1 MKNTARRVGAP
12 EGVRGPGRAGPRE
25 SRSAVRREDG
35 RGIARAPREIKD
47 VCAPRA
53 LGQGIAMENLGLPH
67 RGETWRSP
75 DRYAPRQPRK
85 NSPAGATA
93 VPSEARATKERAEWR
108 GGRSRRRSPT
118 RATRRS
124 REKVRGARWA
134 LANVPT
140 GDYGR
145 GDRKAGI

>member
-12 EGVRGPGRAGPRE
+12 EGVRGEGRAEPRE

-35 RGIARAPREIKD
+35 RGITRAPRETND
-47 VCAPRA
+47 VWPMRA
-53 LGQGIAMENLGLPH
+53 IGQGIAMENLGQPH

-93 VPSEARATKERAEWR
+93 VPSVARATQERAEWR

-124 REKVRGARWA
+124 REKLRDARWA

-140 GDYGR
+140 GDAGR